1 VVSCQGWHEDGAAC
15 FDYGCAEEHITDPAD
30 FADEGEFC
38 EAPVDQ
44 EMMEA
49 AIRDRGVA
57 RESDQLAEVVKRQQD
72 RMMASGRVDRA
83 GWTDAQWIEDA
94 RRLMNE
100 PDGAITSLVNGHVM
114 ALLRTVSSG

>member
-1 VVSCQGWHEDGAAC
+1 MSIRGWHEDGSAC
-15 FDYGCAEEHITDPAD
+15 FDYDCAVDHVTDPAD

-44 EMMEA
+44 VMMEA
-49 AIRDRGVA
+49 AIRDRGLV
-57 RESDQLAEVVKRQQD
+57 RENGEDQLAEAVKRQQD
-72 RMMASGRVDRA
+72 RMVASGRVDRA
-83 GWTDAQWIEDA
+83 GWTDMRWIEDA

-114 ALLRTVSSG
+114 ALLRTVSS